1 MRLIRRIVN
10 ALSQRRKT
18 LGAVILLLVLPA
30 LLRRRRLSSRAA
42 KGAGAAAA
50 AAAVAASRRPVFVP
64 FSEFLQEVESGL
76 VHSAVLSGEAI
87 TYILKPAAEQVAN
100 ITNVV
105 ATSSADVAANTA
117 ASALP
122 FAAEVATKS
131 AAAMPLADAAPLV
144 VGAATTIAEAIPT
157 AEIIVPKWTRPVTV
171 HGAVVD
177 MLHANGVTFD
187 QAVDRGWNFGPLLMI
202 AFPIIYLGVVG
213 ALLMRYQDQTGG
225 GDVGGLS
232 KGDKRPGEASKRAA
246 LTFDDVAGVDEAK
259 ALVHEVA
266 SLLLHPE
273 RLEAVG
279 ARLPTGILLVG
290 PPGTGKTMMA
300 RAIANQT
307 GLPFFYCAGSDFVEV
322 YSGRGAARVRR
333 LFEKAE
339 KAAPALIF
347 IDEIDALG
355 RSRSAD
361 GGAHVNEEREQ
372 TLNSMLACMDGFAS
386 DKRVVVMAA
395 TNRYDVLDK
404 ALTRPGRFD
413 RVVHVKLPDEQG
425 REAILRAHIRRNGTS
440 IDPDSDLQ
448 LVAAMTPGLSGAA
461 MEMLLNE
468 AALCCARERRNV
480 LTTEDFLAAVE
491 QYNDARVR
499 QPAAAASAAGAG
511 NSNLNFL
518 RSMLT
523 PQQQ

>member
-1 MRLIRRIVN
+1 MDGRDAMSFIRRVLHAI
-10 ALSQRRKT
+10 SQRRKT
-18 LGAVILLLVLPA
+18 LGAVIGFLLVSRL
-30 LLRRRRLSSRAA
+30 LRLRRRNSRLAA
-42 KGAGAAAA
+42 TAI
-50 AAAVAASRRPVFVP
+50 RTQRPEFVP
-64 FSEFLQEVESGL
+64 FSTFLKEVESGV

-87 TYILKPAAEQVAN
+87 TYLLKPAVEKVAAQAAEINQAVTGSPVADLVTSSVP
-100 ITNVV
+100 IAAGSAVDA
-105 ATSSADVAANTA
+105 ATSVAEKV
-117 ASALP
+117 P
-122 FAAEVATKS
+122 
-131 AAAMPLADAAPLV
+131 
-144 VGAATTIAEAIPT
+144 IAET
-157 AEIIVPKWTRPVTV
+157 IVPKWTRPVTV

-187 QAVDRGWNFGPLLMI
+187 QAVDQGWNFGPLLMI
-202 AFPIIYLGVVG
+202 AFPLVYLGIVG

-225 GDVGGLS
+225 GDVGGRS
-232 KGDKRPGEASKRAA
+232 KGDKRPGEANGRAP

-333 LFEKAE
+333 LFERAA
-339 KAAPALIF
+339 KAAPALVF

-372 TLNSMLACMDGFAS
+372 TLNSMLAAMDGFAS
-386 DKRVVVMAA
+386 DKRIVVMAA
-395 TNRYDVLDK
+395 TNRYDILDK

-413 RVVHVKLPDEQG
+413 RVVHVKLPDERG

-440 IDPDSDLQ
+440 VDPDTDLQ

-468 AALCCARERRNV
+468 AALCCARERRIV

-491 QYNDARVR
+491 QYNDARVT
-499 QPAAAASAAGAG
+499 QPAAAAAAANPGV
-511 NSNLNFL
+511 SNLNFL
-518 RSMLT
+518 KSMLSA
-523 PQQQ
+523 QQ

>member
-1 MRLIRRIVN
+1 LILSRVLRIRHRN
-10 ALSQRRKT
+10 
-18 LGAVILLLVLPA
+18 
-30 LLRRRRLSSRAA
+30 RRLAA
-42 KGAGAAAA
+42 AAGGTAAAA
-50 AAAVAASRRPVFVP
+50 ATAEAVSKRPSFVP
-64 FSEFLQEVESGL
+64 FSEFLKEVESGL

-87 TYILKPAAEQVAN
+87 TYILKPVAEASN
-100 ITNVV
+100 
-105 ATSSADVAANTA
+105 TSTGALPVAAI
-117 ASALP
+117 
-122 FAAEVATKS
+122 
-131 AAAMPLADAAPLV
+131 ADAASPLASS
-144 VGAATTIAEAIPT
+144 AATALAESVPDAAT
-157 AEIIVPKWTRPVTV
+157 QVIVPKWTRPVTV

-177 MLHANGVTFD
+177 LLHANGVTFD
-187 QAVDRGWNFGPLLMI
+187 QAVDQGWNFGPLLMI
-202 AFPIIYLGVVG
+202 AFPLLYLGVVG

-225 GDVGGLS
+225 GDVGGRS
-232 KGDKRPGEASKRAA
+232 NGGKRPGEARKRAP

-333 LFEKAE
+333 LFEKAAR
-339 KAAPALIF
+339 AAPALVF

-355 RSRSAD
+355 RSRSGD

-372 TLNSMLACMDGFAS
+372 TLNSMLASMDGFAS

-413 RVVHVKLPDEQG
+413 RVVHVKLPDEKG
-425 REAILRAHIRRNGTS
+425 REAILRAHIKRNGTS
-440 IDPDSDLQ
+440 VDPDADLQ

-461 MEMLLNE
+461 MAMLLNE
-468 AALCCARERRNV
+468 AALCCARERRTM
-480 LTTEDFLAAVE
+480 LTTEDFLSAVE
-491 QYNDARVR
+491 QYNDARVT
-499 QPAAAASAAGAG
+499 QPAAAANSGIG

-518 RSMLT
+518 RSMLS
-523 PQQQ
+523 PQQGP